1 MAKRVM
7 VVEDNPLNMKL
18 VRTLLQLEG
27 YEVVEVT
34 SGEEV
39 LSAVAQRRPDLI
51 LMDVQLPGIDG
62 LEVCARLKSDAQTA
76 AIPVVALTSYAMA
89 GDEKKAQEAG
99 CDGYITKPIETQSF
113 GSTIARYFPTG

>member
-1 MAKRVM
+1 
-7 VVEDNPLNMKL
+7 MKL

-62 LEVCARLKSDAQTA
+62 LEVCTRLKSDARTA

-89 GDEKKAQEAG
+89 GDEKKAQAAG

-113 GSTIARYFPTG
+113 GSTIARYLPA

>member
-7 VVEDNPLNMKL
+7 VVEDNLLNMKL